1 MDYKVTVLDNDQNK
15 TLETVVKVRKD
26 ATIKRVALKAV
37 EQTVDN
43 LSSDPL
49 EFMREVNY
57 LFRESYDDED
67 FLEQLKTDLDLVVTC
82 EVTSK

>member
-1 MDYKVTVLDNDQNK
+1 MDYKVTVLDSDQSK
-15 TLETVVKVRKD
+15 TYETVVKVRSD

-37 EQTVDN
+37 EQTVDK

-67 FLEQLKTDLDLVVTC
+67 FLEQLKIDLDLVVTC
-82 EVTSK
+82 EVTHE

>member
-1 MDYKVTVLDNDQNK
+1 MDYKVTVLDGDQNK
-15 TLETVVKVRKD
+15 TYETVVKVRKD
-26 ATIKRVALKAV
+26 ATIKRVALRAV
-37 EQTVDN
+37 EQIVDN

-67 FLEQLKTDLDLVVTC
+67 FLEQLKTDLDLVITC
-82 EVTSK
+82 EKL